1 MAQIRE
7 ELVLAD
13 KFSAAFTKYI
23 QLAEQGTASTKE
35 VSTAAR
41 TATTDARVLSSA
53 YRVAA
58 AASAAS
64 AADQRRLTAEY
75 RAQRAAALSDTA
87 AARAQAAQARAGAA
101 AEREKAAAFRA
112 TAAAARAQIAQ
123 TNATAAAERLE
134 AQRAREAARATR
146 ELEKSQNAAEVSSGR
161 LENTIRNLVGAFAG
175 MQAVRWLVNTSDQLT
190 SINARLKLMTG
201 SAEGAAA
208 AQEKIYQAAMRSRG
222 AYADMADFVSQLGM
236 TAGNAFS
243 DTNELIAFAE
253 QIQKQMA
260 ISGASG
266 ASAQA
271 ALVQLT
277 QGLSS
282 DALRGEE
289 LNSVLEQTP
298 MIAKTIADYMGVTTG
313 EMREL
318 ASEGK
323 VTADVVKNAILGAT
337 AETNAQF
344 EQMPMTWAQVW
355 TMAQNI
361 AIRAL
366 DPVLQAISWLANN
379 IEILTPIVLGLGGA
393 FVVFQIAANWT
404 KIAAAV
410 TTAYHAVVT
419 LLSIG
424 FGVLTGN
431 TAAASAAVFTFNS
444 ALLASPITWVV
455 MGVVLLVAAL
465 YAGVA
470 AFNKIT
476 GASVSATG
484 IIAGAVL
491 TVAAVIG
498 NTVIGLLN
506 GIIQAVWSI
515 FVNPFLGI
523 IEWVL
528 NVANGGFNSFGDAV
542 ANLIGNIISWFLDLG
557 KVVTKIIDAIF
568 GTNWTAGLNSLQNSV
583 LQWGKNENAITLDRA
598 APTIDHRFTYSGAWN
613 TGYNWGANLFSGS
626 SAYTPYNEISGQLDD
641 ISGSVG
647 SIEKS
652 VKMTDEDIK
661 SLVDVAERRYVN
673 NVNLTA
679 QTPVITVNGQNTGH
693 TAADRQNLANAIR
706 DILIEQRAS
715 GSTRS
720 TARPT
725 TG

>member
-1 MAQIRE
+1 MAAIRE
-7 ELVLAD
+7 TLTLVD
-13 KFSAAFTKYI
+13 QFSGTISKYI
-23 QLAEQGTASTKE
+23 QKMQQADATTKE
-35 VSTAAR
+35 MQDASRRAQAAARAQTAAMN
-41 TATTDARVLSSA
+41 
-53 YRVAA
+53 AA
-58 AASAAS
+58 AASARAESAALRLQEQQQKATAS
-64 AADQRRLTAEY
+64 AMDSMTH
-75 RAQRAAALSDTA
+75 S
-87 AARAQAAQARAGAA
+87 
-101 AEREKAAAFRA
+101 
-112 TAAAARAQIAQ
+112 
-123 TNATAAAERLE
+123 
-134 AQRAREAARATR
+134 
-146 ELEKSQNAAEVSSGR
+146 
-161 LENTIRNLVGAFAG
+161 IRNLLGAFAG

-190 SINARLKLMTG
+190 SINARLQLMTG

-236 TAGNAFS
+236 TARNAFS

-253 QIQKQMA
+253 QIQKQLA

-282 DALRGEE
+282 DTLRGEE

-323 VTADVVKNAILGAT
+323 VTADVVKNAILGAAT
-337 AETNAQF
+337 ETNAQF

-355 TMAQNI
+355 TMAQNM
-361 AIRAL
+361 AIKAL
-366 DPVLQAISWLANN
+366 NPVLQAISWLANN
-379 IEILTPIVLGLGGA
+379 IETVGPIVLSLGAA
-393 FVVFQIAANWT
+393 FAVFLVAANWT
-404 KIAAAV
+404 NICTAATTGLANAQKMLGAVMATTWGLPLIIIALVIGAIYAVTAAV
-410 TTAYHAVVT
+410 NH
-419 LLSIG
+419 
-424 FGVLTGN
+424 FTG
-431 TAAASAAVFTFNS
+431 T
-444 ALLASPITWVV
+444 
-455 MGVVLLVAAL
+455 
-465 YAGVA
+465 
-470 AFNKIT
+470 
-476 GASVSATG
+476 SVSATG
-484 IIAGAVL
+484 IIAGAFLSLASFALNGTVIPIMNAFSAL
-491 TVAAVIG
+491 GNFVGNFLNDPVAAVKVLIADM
-498 NTVIGLLN
+498 GLTILGWVRN
-506 GIIQAVWSI
+506 IVQA
-515 FVNPFLGI
+515 
-523 IEWVL
+523 IEGLV
-528 NVANGGFNSFGDAV
+528 
-542 ANLIGNIISWFLDLG
+542 NLIPGVKADLTSWLDG
-557 KVVTKIIDAIF
+557 I
-568 GTNWTAGLNSLQNSV
+568 
-583 LQWGKNENAITLDRA
+583 
-598 APTIDHRFTYSGAWN
+598 YSGLSGWRQNVIDKSGYTEYFKTFDPIDLYGAAS
-613 TGYNWGANLFSGS
+613 TGYNWGSNLFSGS
-626 SAYTPYNEISGQLDD
+626 SAGGYDLSAAYTPYNEISGQLDD